1 VVALNGMKRMMM
13 LMIKAFKTKHQD
25 FGVKLGDG

>member
-1 VVALNGMKRMMM
+1 VVALNGMKHMMM

-25 FGVKLGDG
+25 FGVSWGDG